1 MDKLRLSMLNLRN
14 IVYKSHIVS
23 LLSITASSLLA
34 QHYCQL
40 RMLPMENVQ
49 ITINHV
55 WVMASACMVFF
66 MQLGFTSYEAGFSQ
80 SKNAISISIRNLVE
94 FLVSSL
100 MFYAAGFGLMF
111 GISCT
116 GWIGTNHFFT
126 SGVLAHPD
134 NLGYTFFFF
143 QLVFAAT
150 ASTILSGAIAER
162 SSFIPN
168 VVGPAFMVSVIYPI
182 FGHWAWGNLFYPEQA
197 GWLERLGFIDFAG
210 STVVHS
216 IGGWFALAGAV
227 VLGPRVG
234 KYNPDGSSNPMGL
247 HNVPL
252 ATLGTFFL
260 WFGWFGFN
268 GGSLL
273 RASGNI
279 GLVIVNTNMASA
291 ASGVSALMMNYAM
304 ERRLDAGKLFTAVL
318 AGLVAITAGSSRV
331 SPDGA
336 IYIGL
341 ITGIVAI
348 LAQDFIE
355 KKLKVDDPV
364 AAVAVHG
371 VGGVIGTL
379 CVALFAEKST
389 LLVEGGNRL
398 HQLGVQA
405 IGVGVA
411 FAWSFGLGMFF
422 FWCLKKIVRIR
433 VSPEE
438 EKRGLNV
445 AEYEDVASW
454 LDFMRITRLQDL
466 NVLLEKRVAERT
478 NELQKTNIALGKAN
492 RLKSE
497 FLATMSHE
505 LRTPLNAI
513 IGFAE
518 VLRDEIVGTINAEQK
533 EYLNDIHGSGQ
544 HLLDMINSILDLSKI
559 EAGKLELQYE
569 EFPVKE
575 AISAALNTVM
585 GVARKKNIDI
595 ITHIDEDLPA
605 VTADKVKLKQI
616 LFNLLSNA
624 VKFTPEN
631 GRITIH
637 ANLTGQLIQI
647 AVSDTGIG
655 IKSENMDK
663 IFEAFRQVD
672 GSYAR
677 RYEGTGLGLTLTK
690 RLVELHNG
698 RIWVKSEYG
707 KGSTFT
713 FTVPIKSPKSPP

>member
-1 MDKLRLSMLNLRN
+1 ME
-14 IVYKSHIVS
+14 
-23 LLSITASSLLA
+23 SI
-34 QHYCQL
+34 
-40 RMLPMENVQ
+40 Q
-49 ITINHV
+49 ININHV
-55 WVMASACMVFF
+55 WVMVAACMVFF

-100 MFYAAGFGLMF
+100 AFYVVGFGLMF
-111 GISCT
+111 GASHM
-116 GWIGTNHFFT
+116 GWIGTNHFFAC
-126 SGVLAHPD
+126 GVATHTGSLS
-134 NLGYTFFFF
+134 YTFFFY

-168 VVGPAFMVSVIYPI
+168 VIGPAFTVSVIYPI
-182 FGHWAWGNLFYPEQA
+182 FGHWAWGNLFYPDQS
-197 GWLERLGFIDFAG
+197 GWLGRLGFIDFAG

-216 IGGWFALAGAV
+216 IGGWFALAGAL
-227 VLGPRVG
+227 VLGPRIG

-273 RASGNI
+273 RASADI
-279 GLVIVNTNMASA
+279 GLVIVNTNLA
-291 ASGVSALMMNYAM
+291 AAAAGVSALIFNYSR

-331 SPDGA
+331 NPDGA
-336 IYIGL
+336 VYIGL
-341 ITGIVAI
+341 ITGVVAI

-355 KKLKVDDPV
+355 KILKIDDPV

-379 CVALFAEKST
+379 CVAPFAEKST
-389 LLVEGGNRL
+389 LLVENGNRL
-398 HQLGVQA
+398 HQLGIQA
-405 IGVGVA
+405 LGVGIA
-411 FAWSFGLGMFF
+411 FVWAFGLGMLF
-422 FWCLKKIVRIR
+422 FWCVKKTLGIR

-438 EKRGLNV
+438 EKKGLNV

-454 LDFMRITRLQDL
+454 LDFMRISRLQDL
-466 NVLLEKRVAERT
+466 NILLERRVAERT
-478 NELQKTNIALGKAN
+478 DELQKANIALEKAN
-492 RLKSE
+492 KLKSE

-505 LRTPLNAI
+505 LRTPLNSI

-518 VLRDEIVGTINAEQK
+518 VLKDEVVGTISDEQK
-533 EYLNDIHGSGQ
+533 EYLSDIHGSGQ
-544 HLLDMINSILDLSKI
+544 HLLNMINSILDLSKI
-559 EAGKLELQYE
+559 EAGKLEVHYE

-575 AISAALNTVM
+575 AINEVLNTII
-585 GVARKKNIDI
+585 GFSNKKGIHI
-595 ITHIDEDLPA
+595 HTHIHEDVPSIT
-605 VTADKVKLKQI
+605 VDKVKLKQI

-631 GRITIH
+631 GRVTINASLMNQH
-637 ANLTGQLIQI
+637 VQI

-655 IKSENMDK
+655 IKSEDMDK
-663 IFEAFRQVD
+663 IFEVFRQLD
-672 GSYAR
+672 ASYAR
-677 RYEGTGLGLTLTK
+677 HYEGTGLGLTLTK
-690 RLVELHNG
+690 RLIELHG
-698 RIWVKSEYG
+698 GKIWVISEFG

-713 FTVPIKSPKSPP
+713 FTLPIKPPKNHF

>member
-1 MDKLRLSMLNLRN
+1 ME
-14 IVYKSHIVS
+14 
-23 LLSITASSLLA
+23 SI
-34 QHYCQL
+34 
-40 RMLPMENVQ
+40 Q
-49 ITINHV
+49 ININHV
-55 WVMASACMVFF
+55 WVMVAACLVFF
-66 MQLGFTSYEAGFSQ
+66 MQMGFTSYEAGFSQ

-100 MFYAAGFGLMF
+100 VFYVTGFGLMF
-111 GISCT
+111 GISYM
-116 GWIGTNHFFT
+116 GWIGTNHFFVT
-126 SGVLAHPD
+126 GVATHTGSLS
-134 NLGYTFFFF
+134 YTFFFY

-168 VVGPAFMVSVIYPI
+168 VIGPAFTVSVIYPI

-197 GWLERLGFIDFAG
+197 GWLGRLGFIDFAG

-216 IGGWFALAGAV
+216 IGGWFALAGAM
-227 VLGPRVG
+227 VLGPRIG
-234 KYNPDGSSNPMGL
+234 KYNPDGSSNRMGL

-273 RASGNI
+273 RACADI
-279 GLVIVNTNMASA
+279 GLVVTNTNMAA
-291 ASGVSALMMNYAM
+291 AAAGVSALIFNYAT

-331 SPDGA
+331 NPDGA
-336 IYIGL
+336 VYIGL
-341 ITGIVAI
+341 ITGPLAI

-355 KKLKVDDPV
+355 KILKIDDPV

-379 CVALFAEKST
+379 CVAVFAEKSK
-389 LLVEGGNRL
+389 LMVEDTNRL
-398 HQLGVQA
+398 HQLGIQA

-411 FAWSFGLGMFF
+411 FVWSFGLGMLF
-422 FWCLKKIVRIR
+422 FWCLKKIAGIR
-433 VSPEE
+433 VKPEE
-438 EKRGLNV
+438 ERKGLNI

-478 NELQKTNIALGKAN
+478 EELQRANIALEKAN

-518 VLRDEIVGTINAEQK
+518 VLSDEIAGTLTAEQK
-533 EYLNDIHGSGQ
+533 EYASDIHSSGQ
-544 HLLDMINSILDLSKI
+544 HLLNMINSILDLSKI
-559 EAGKLELQYE
+559 EVGKFELKYE
-569 EFPVKE
+569 TFSIKDVINDVLITITGFADKKG
-575 AISAALNTVM
+575 IRINTHLHEQ
-585 GVARKKNIDI
+585 IPP
-595 ITHIDEDLPA
+595 L
-605 VTADKVKLKQI
+605 TADKMKFKQI
-616 LFNLLSNA
+616 MFNLLSNA

-631 GRITIH
+631 GRVTINV
-637 ANLTGQLIQI
+637 NLKDQHVQI
-647 AVSDTGIG
+647 AVNDTGIG
-655 IKSENMDK
+655 IKSEDMDK
-663 IFEAFRQVD
+663 IFDAFRQLD
-672 GSYAR
+672 SSYAR

-690 RLVELHNG
+690 RLVELHGG
-698 RIWVKSEYG
+698 RIWVSSEYG

-713 FTVPIKSPKSPP
+713 FTLPLKQVTG

>member
-1 MDKLRLSMLNLRN
+1 ME
-14 IVYKSHIVS
+14 S
-23 LLSITASSLLA
+23 L
-34 QHYCQL
+34 
-40 RMLPMENVQ
+40 Q
-49 ITINHV
+49 ININHV
-55 WVMASACMVFF
+55 WVMVAACMVFF

-100 MFYAAGFGLMF
+100 AFYVVGFGLMF
-111 GISCT
+111 GASHM
-116 GWIGTNHFFT
+116 GWIGTNHFFAC
-126 SGVLAHPD
+126 GVATHTGSLS
-134 NLGYTFFFF
+134 YTFFFY

-168 VVGPAFMVSVIYPI
+168 VIGPAFTVSVIYPI
-182 FGHWAWGNLFYPEQA
+182 FGHWAWGNLFYPDQS
-197 GWLERLGFIDFAG
+197 GWLGRLGFIDFAG

-216 IGGWFALAGAV
+216 IGGWFALAGAL
-227 VLGPRVG
+227 VLGPRIG

-273 RASGNI
+273 RASADI
-279 GLVIVNTNMASA
+279 GLVIVNTNLA
-291 ASGVSALMMNYAM
+291 AAAAGVSALIFNYST

-331 SPDGA
+331 NPDGA
-336 IYIGL
+336 VYIGL
-341 ITGIVAI
+341 ITGVVAI

-355 KKLKVDDPV
+355 KILKIDDPV

-379 CVALFAEKST
+379 CVAPFAEKST
-389 LLVEGGNRL
+389 LLVENGDRL
-398 HQLGVQA
+398 HQLGIQA
-405 IGVGVA
+405 IGVGIA
-411 FAWSFGLGMFF
+411 FVWSFGLGMLF
-422 FWCLKKIVRIR
+422 FWCVKKTLGIR

-438 EKRGLNV
+438 EKKGLNV

-454 LDFMRITRLQDL
+454 LDFIRISRLQDL
-466 NVLLEKRVAERT
+466 NILLERRVAERT
-478 NELQKTNIALGKAN
+478 DELQKANIALEKAN

-505 LRTPLNAI
+505 LRTPLNSI

-518 VLRDEIVGTINAEQK
+518 VLKDEVVGTISAEQK
-533 EYLNDIHGSGQ
+533 EYLSDIHGSGQ
-544 HLLDMINSILDLSKI
+544 HLLNMINSILDLSKI
-559 EAGKLELQYE
+559 EAGKLELHYE

-575 AISAALNTVM
+575 AINEVLNTII
-585 GVARKKNIDI
+585 GFSNKKGIRIN
-595 ITHIDEDLPA
+595 THIHEDVPSIT
-605 VTADKVKLKQI
+605 VDKVKFKQI
-616 LFNLLSNA
+616 MFNLLSNA

-631 GRITIH
+631 GRVTINASLMNQH
-637 ANLTGQLIQI
+637 VQI

-655 IKSENMDK
+655 IKSEDMDK
-663 IFEAFRQVD
+663 IFEAFRQLD
-672 GSYAR
+672 ASYAR
-677 RYEGTGLGLTLTK
+677 HYEGTGLGLTLTK
-690 RLVELHNG
+690 RLIELHG
-698 RIWVKSEYG
+698 GKIWVISEFG

-713 FTVPIKSPKSPP
+713 FTLPIKPQTK

>member
-1 MDKLRLSMLNLRN
+1 MPMDT
-14 IVYKSHIVS
+14 I
-23 LLSITASSLLA
+23 
-34 QHYCQL
+34 
-40 RMLPMENVQ
+40 Q
-49 ITINHV
+49 ININHI
-55 WVMASACMVFF
+55 WVMVAACMVFF
-66 MQLGFTSYEAGFSQ
+66 MQIGFTSYEAGFSQ

-100 MFYAAGFGLMF
+100 VFYAVGFGLMF
-111 GISCT
+111 GISHM
-116 GWIGTNHFFT
+116 GLIGTNHFFAID
-126 SGVLAHPD
+126 VLTHPD
-134 NLGYTFFFF
+134 ELDYTFFFF

-168 VVGPAFMVSVIYPI
+168 VAGPAFMVGIIYPI
-182 FGHWAWGNLFYPEQA
+182 FGHWAWGGLFYPEQS
-197 GWLERLGFIDFAG
+197 GWLGRLGFIDFAG

-216 IGGWFALAGAV
+216 IGGWFALAGALI
-227 VLGPRVG
+227 LGPRIG
-234 KYNPDGSSNPMGL
+234 KYNPDGTSNPIGL

-273 RASGNI
+273 RASANI
-279 GLVIVNTNMASA
+279 GLVIVNTNLAAAAAGASA
-291 ASGVSALMMNYAM
+291 LIFNYATKKN
-304 ERRLDAGKLFTAVL
+304 LDAGKLFTAIL

-331 SPDGA
+331 NPDGA
-336 IYIGL
+336 VYIGL
-341 ITGIVAI
+341 ITGILAI

-355 KKLKVDDPV
+355 KILKIDDPV

-379 CVALFAEKST
+379 CVAPFANKSM
-389 LLVEGGNRL
+389 LLVESGSRL
-398 HQLGVQA
+398 NQLGVQA
-405 IGVGVA
+405 VGVFTAFALSFGVGM
-411 FAWSFGLGMFF
+411 LF
-422 FWCLKKIVRIR
+422 FWCLKKIAGIR
-433 VSPEE
+433 VKPEE
-438 EKRGLNV
+438 ERKGLNI

-478 NELQKTNIALGKAN
+478 EELQRANIALEKAN

-518 VLRDEIVGTINAEQK
+518 LLSDEIAGTLTSEQK
-533 EYLNDIHGSGQ
+533 EYASDIHSSGQ
-544 HLLDMINSILDLSKI
+544 HLLNMINSILDLSKI
-559 EAGKLELQYE
+559 EAGKFELKYE
-569 EFPVKE
+569 TFS
-575 AISAALNTVM
+575 I
-585 GVARKKNIDI
+585 GDI
-595 ITHIDEDLPA
+595 INEVLITIAGFADKKGIRINTHLHEQIPLL
-605 VTADKVKLKQI
+605 TADKVKFKQI
-616 LFNLLSNA
+616 MFNLLSNA

-631 GRITIH
+631 GRVTINI
-637 ANLTGQLIQI
+637 NLKDQHVQI
-647 AVSDTGIG
+647 AVNDTGIG
-655 IKSENMDK
+655 IKSEDMDK
-663 IFEAFRQVD
+663 IFDAFRQLD
-672 GSYAR
+672 SSYAR

-690 RLVELHNG
+690 RLVELHGG
-698 RIWVKSEYG
+698 RIWVSSEYG

-713 FTVPIKSPKSPP
+713 FTLPLKPTYNR

>member
-1 MDKLRLSMLNLRN
+1 
-14 IVYKSHIVS
+14 
-23 LLSITASSLLA
+23 
-34 QHYCQL
+34 
-40 RMLPMENVQ
+40 MENLQ
-49 ITINHV
+49 ININHV
-55 WVMASACMVFF
+55 WVMIAACMVFF

-100 MFYAAGFGLMF
+100 MFYAVGFGFMF
-111 GISCT
+111 GVSSL

-126 SGVLAHPD
+126 NGVITHPG
-134 NLGYTFFFF
+134 NLSYTFFFY

-150 ASTILSGAIAER
+150 ASTIVSGAIAER

-168 VVGPAFMVSVIYPI
+168 VLGPAFMVGVIYPI
-182 FGHWAWGNLFYPEQA
+182 FGHWAWGSLFYPEQM
-197 GWLERLGFIDFAG
+197 GWLGRLGFIDFAG

-216 IGGWFALAGAV
+216 IGGWFALAGAL
-227 VLGPRVG
+227 VLGPRIG
-234 KYNPDGSSNPMGL
+234 KYNADGSSNPMGL

-273 RASGNI
+273 RASADI
-279 GLVIVNTNMASA
+279 GLVITNTNMAA
-291 ASGVSALMMNYAM
+291 AAAGVSALIFNYTM
-304 ERRLDAGKLFTAVL
+304 ERRLNAGKLFTAIL
-318 AGLVAITAGSSRV
+318 AGLVAITAGSNRV
-331 SPDGA
+331 DPHGA
-336 IYIGL
+336 VYIGL
-341 ITGIVAI
+341 ITGIISI

-355 KKLKVDDPV
+355 KILKIDDPV

-379 CVALFAEKST
+379 CVAIFSEKST
-389 LLVEGGNRL
+389 LLAEGCNRIN
-398 HQLGVQA
+398 QLGIQA
-405 IGVGVA
+405 AGAGVA
-411 FAWSFGLGMFF
+411 FVWSFGLGTIFF
-422 FWCLKKIVRIR
+422 LCLKKIADIR

-438 EKRGLNV
+438 EKKGLNV

-454 LDFMRITRLQDL
+454 LDFMRITRLQDV

-478 NELQKTNIALGKAN
+478 EELQKMNVALEKAN

-518 VLRDEIVGTINAEQK
+518 VLRDEVVGAVTDEQK
-533 EYLNDIHGSGQ
+533 EYLGDIHSSGQ
-544 HLLDMINSILDLSKI
+544 HLLNMINSILDLSKI

-569 EFPVKE
+569 IFSIEDAVSE
-575 AISAALNTVM
+575 VLNTVA
-585 GVARKKNIDI
+585 GFSRKKGISI
-595 ITHIDEDLPA
+595 KTHIPEDMPSLK
-605 VTADKVKLKQI
+605 ADRVKCKQI
-616 LFNLLSNA
+616 MFNLLSNA

-631 GRITIH
+631 GRITIN
-637 ANLTGQLIQI
+637 ANRGGGFVQI

-655 IKSENMDK
+655 IKPADMDK
-663 IFEAFRQVD
+663 LFEAFRQVD

-677 RYEGTGLGLTLTK
+677 PYEGTGLGLALTK
-690 RLVELHNG
+690 RLVELHG
-698 RIWVKSEYG
+698 GKIYATSEYG

-713 FTVPIKSPKSPP
+713 FTLPLKPPGVAEPHQ

>member
-1 MDKLRLSMLNLRN
+1 ME
-14 IVYKSHIVS
+14 S
-23 LLSITASSLLA
+23 L
-34 QHYCQL
+34 
-40 RMLPMENVQ
+40 Q
-49 ITINHV
+49 ININHV
-55 WVMASACMVFF
+55 WVMVAACMVFF

-100 MFYAAGFGLMF
+100 AFYVVGFGLMF
-111 GISCT
+111 GASHM
-116 GWIGTNHFFT
+116 GWIGTNHFFAC
-126 SGVLAHPD
+126 GVATHTGSLS
-134 NLGYTFFFF
+134 YTFFFY

-168 VVGPAFMVSVIYPI
+168 VIGPAFTVSVIYPI
-182 FGHWAWGNLFYPEQA
+182 FGHWAWGNLFYPDQS
-197 GWLERLGFIDFAG
+197 GWLGRLGFIDFAG

-216 IGGWFALAGAV
+216 IGGWFALAGAL
-227 VLGPRVG
+227 VLGPRIG

-273 RASGNI
+273 RASADI
-279 GLVIVNTNMASA
+279 GLVITNTNMAA
-291 ASGVSALMMNYAM
+291 AAAGVSALIFNYST

-331 SPDGA
+331 NPDGA
-336 IYIGL
+336 VYIGL
-341 ITGIVAI
+341 ITGVVAI

-355 KKLKVDDPV
+355 KILKIDDPV

-379 CVALFAEKST
+379 CVAPFAEKST
-389 LLVEGGNRL
+389 LLVENGNRL
-398 HQLGVQA
+398 HQLGIQA
-405 IGVGVA
+405 LGVGIA
-411 FAWSFGLGMFF
+411 FVWAFGLGMLF
-422 FWCLKKIVRIR
+422 FWCVKKTLGIR

-438 EKRGLNV
+438 EKKGLNV

-454 LDFMRITRLQDL
+454 LDFMRISRLQDL
-466 NVLLEKRVAERT
+466 NILLERRVAERT
-478 NELQKTNIALGKAN
+478 DELQKANIALEKAN

-518 VLRDEIVGTINAEQK
+518 VLKDEVVGTLSTEQK
-533 EYLNDIHGSGQ
+533 EYLGDIHGSGQ
-544 HLLDMINSILDLSKI
+544 HLLNMINSILDLSKI
-559 EAGKLELQYE
+559 EAGKLELHYE
-569 EFPVKE
+569 EFPVQE
-575 AISAALNTVM
+575 AINEVLNTII
-585 GVARKKNIDI
+585 GFSNKKGIHI
-595 ITHIDEDLPA
+595 HTHIHEDVPSIT
-605 VTADKVKLKQI
+605 VDKVKFKQI
-616 LFNLLSNA
+616 MFNLLSNA

-631 GRITIH
+631 GRVTINASLMNQH
-637 ANLTGQLIQI
+637 VQI

-655 IKSENMDK
+655 IKSEDMDK
-663 IFEAFRQVD
+663 IFEAFRQLD
-672 GSYAR
+672 ASYAR
-677 RYEGTGLGLTLTK
+677 HYEGTGLGLTLTK
-690 RLVELHNG
+690 RLVELHG
-698 RIWVKSEYG
+698 GKIWVISEFG

-713 FTVPIKSPKSPP
+713 FTLPIKPVNKVGLNKVNLTT

>member
-1 MDKLRLSMLNLRN
+1 M
-14 IVYKSHIVS
+14 V
-23 LLSITASSLLA
+23 A
-34 QHYCQL
+34 
-40 RMLPMENVQ
+40 
-49 ITINHV
+49 
-55 WVMASACMVFF
+55 ACMVFF

-100 MFYAAGFGLMF
+100 AFYVVGFGLMF
-111 GISCT
+111 GASHM
-116 GWIGTNHFFT
+116 GWIGTNHFFAC
-126 SGVLAHPD
+126 GVATHTGSLS
-134 NLGYTFFFF
+134 YTFFFY

-168 VVGPAFMVSVIYPI
+168 VIGPAFTVSVIYPI
-182 FGHWAWGNLFYPEQA
+182 FGHWAWGNLFYPDQS
-197 GWLERLGFIDFAG
+197 GWLGRLGFIDFAG

-216 IGGWFALAGAV
+216 IGGWFALAGAL
-227 VLGPRVG
+227 VLGPRIG

-273 RASGNI
+273 RASADI
-279 GLVIVNTNMASA
+279 GLVIVNTNLA
-291 ASGVSALMMNYAM
+291 AAAAGVSALIFNYST

-331 SPDGA
+331 NPDGA
-336 IYIGL
+336 VYIGL
-341 ITGIVAI
+341 ITGVVAI

-355 KKLKVDDPV
+355 KILKIDDPV

-379 CVALFAEKST
+379 CVAPFAEKST
-389 LLVEGGNRL
+389 LLVENGDRL
-398 HQLGVQA
+398 HQLGIQA
-405 IGVGVA
+405 IGVGIA
-411 FAWSFGLGMFF
+411 FVWSFGLGMLF
-422 FWCLKKIVRIR
+422 FWCVKKTLGIR
-433 VSPEE
+433 VNPEE
-438 EKRGLNV
+438 EKKGLNV

-454 LDFMRITRLQDL
+454 LDFIRISRLQDL
-466 NVLLEKRVAERT
+466 NILLEGRVAERT
-478 NELQKTNIALGKAN
+478 DELQKANIALEKAN

-505 LRTPLNAI
+505 LRTPLNSI

-518 VLRDEIVGTINAEQK
+518 VLKDEVVGTLSTEQK
-533 EYLNDIHGSGQ
+533 EYLSDIHGSGQ
-544 HLLDMINSILDLSKI
+544 HLLNMINSILDLSKI
-559 EAGKLELQYE
+559 EAGKLELHYE
-569 EFPVKE
+569 EFPVQE
-575 AISAALNTVM
+575 AINEVLNTII
-585 GVARKKNIDI
+585 GFSNKKGIHI
-595 ITHIDEDLPA
+595 HTHIHED
-605 VTADKVKLKQI
+605 VSSITVDKVKFKQI
-616 LFNLLSNA
+616 MFNLLSNA

-631 GRITIH
+631 GRVAIDAGLMNQH
-637 ANLTGQLIQI
+637 VQI

-655 IKSENMDK
+655 IKSEDMDK
-663 IFEAFRQVD
+663 IFEAFRQLD
-672 GSYAR
+672 ASYAR

-690 RLVELHNG
+690 RLIELHG
-698 RIWVKSEYG
+698 GKIWVISEYG

-713 FTVPIKSPKSPP
+713 FTLPIKPQTK

>member
-1 MDKLRLSMLNLRN
+1 MD
-14 IVYKSHIVS
+14 
-23 LLSITASSLLA
+23 SI
-34 QHYCQL
+34 
-40 RMLPMENVQ
+40 Q
-49 ITINHV
+49 ININHV
-55 WVMASACMVFF
+55 WVMAAACMVFF
-66 MQLGFTSYEAGFSQ
+66 MQIGFTSYEAGFSQ

-100 MFYAAGFGLMF
+100 MFYAVGFGLMF
-111 GISCT
+111 GTSYV
-116 GWIGTNHFFT
+116 GWIGTNHFFVSDIQT
-126 SGVLAHPD
+126 HTGNLA
-134 NLGYTFFFF
+134 YTFFFF

-150 ASTILSGAIAER
+150 ASTITSGAIAER
-162 SSFIPN
+162 SCFIPN
-168 VVGPAFMVSVIYPI
+168 VIGPAFMVGVIYPI
-182 FGHWAWGNLFYPEQA
+182 FGHWAWGSLFYPDQA
-197 GWLERLGFIDFAG
+197 GWLGKLGFIDFAG

-227 VLGPRVG
+227 VLGPRIG

-273 RASGNI
+273 RASADI
-279 GLVIVNTNMASA
+279 GLIIVNTNLA
-291 ASGVSALMMNYAM
+291 AAAAGVSALIFNYTT
-304 ERRLDAGKLFTAVL
+304 ERRLNAGKLFTAVL

-336 IYIGL
+336 VYIGL
-341 ITGIVAI
+341 IAGIMAI

-355 KKLKVDDPV
+355 KILKVDDPV

-379 CVALFAEKST
+379 CVAPFAEKST

-398 HQLGVQA
+398 HQLGVQSV
-405 IGVGVA
+405 GVGVA
-411 FAWSFGLGMFF
+411 FAWSFGLGMIF
-422 FWCLKKIVRIR
+422 FWCLKKIAGIR

-438 EKRGLNV
+438 EKKGLNV

-466 NVLLEKRVAERT
+466 NVLLEKRVTERT
-478 NELQKTNIALGKAN
+478 DELQRANTALERAS

-518 VLRDEIVGTINAEQK
+518 VLKDEIVGALSAEQK
-533 EYLNDIHGSGQ
+533 EYVGDIHSSGQ
-544 HLLDMINSILDLSKI
+544 HLLNMINSILDLSKI
-559 EAGKLELQYE
+559 EAGKLELNYE
-569 EFPVKE
+569 EFPVGV
-575 AISAALNTVM
+575 AINEVLNTVV
-585 GVARKKNIDI
+585 GFSNKKGIPI
-595 ITHIDEDLPA
+595 QTHIQQDVPPLI
-605 VTADKVKLKQI
+605 ADKVKFKQI
-616 LFNLLSNA
+616 MFNLLSNA

-631 GRITIH
+631 GRITIN
-637 ANLTGQLIQI
+637 ANLVNQHLKI

-655 IKSENMDK
+655 IKHEDTDK
-663 IFEAFRQVD
+663 IFEAFRQLD
-672 GSYAR
+672 ASHAR

-690 RLVELHNG
+690 RLVELHGG
-698 RIWVKSEYG
+698 RIWVDSEYG

-713 FTVPIKSPKSPP
+713 FTLPLEPPRSPEKHT

>member
-1 MDKLRLSMLNLRN
+1 MEDLQINL
-14 IVYKSHIVS
+14 
-23 LLSITASSLLA
+23 
-34 QHYCQL
+34 
-40 RMLPMENVQ
+40 
-49 ITINHV
+49 NHV
-55 WVMASACMVFF
+55 WVMVAACMVFF

-111 GISCT
+111 GISHT

-126 SGVLAHPD
+126 SGVLTHPG
-134 NLGYTFFFF
+134 NLDYTFFFF

-162 SSFIPN
+162 SSFVPN

-182 FGHWAWGNLFYPEQA
+182 FGHWAWGNLFYPGQS
-197 GWLERLGFIDFAG
+197 GWLGSLGFIDFAG

-227 VLGPRVG
+227 VLGPRMG

-273 RASGNI
+273 RAGADI
-279 GLVIVNTNMASA
+279 GLVIVNTNMAA
-291 ASGVSALMMNYAM
+291 AAAGASALIFTYVT
-304 ERRLDAGKLFTAVL
+304 EKRLDAGKLFTAVL

-331 SPDGA
+331 NPDGA

-348 LAQDFIE
+348 LAQDFLE
-355 KKLKVDDPV
+355 KIAKVDDPV
-364 AAVAVHG
+364 AAVSVHG
-371 VGGVIGTL
+371 VGGALGTL
-379 CVALFAEKST
+379 CVAPFAEKSN
-389 LLVEGGNRL
+389 LLAEGGDRF
-398 HQLGVQA
+398 HQLGIQA
-405 IGVGVA
+405 VGVGVA
-411 FAWSFGLGMFF
+411 FVWSFGLGMLF

-438 EKRGLNV
+438 EKKGLNV

-466 NVLLEKRVAERT
+466 NALLEKRVAERT
-478 NELQKTNIALGKAN
+478 DELQRANVALEKAN

-518 VLRDEIVGTINAEQK
+518 VLRDEVVGTINAEQK
-533 EYLNDIHGSGQ
+533 EYLGDIHGSGQ
-544 HLLDMINSILDLSKI
+544 HLLNMINSILDLSKI

-569 EFPVKE
+569 EFSIKE
-575 AISAALNTVM
+575 AIDEALDTVT
-585 GVARKKNIDI
+585 GFSRKKGIGI
-595 ITHIDEDLPA
+595 HTHIDKDIPA

-616 LFNLLSNA
+616 MFNLLSNA

-631 GRITIH
+631 GRITINV
-637 ANLTGQLIQI
+637 NLTGQSVRI

-655 IKSENMDK
+655 IKPEDMDK

-672 GSYAR
+672 ASYAR

-690 RLVELHNG
+690 RLVELHGG

-707 KGSTFT
+707 KGSAFT
-713 FTVPIKSPKSPP
+713 FTLPLQPPHKGV